1 MRNWPETGA
10 QGVHLESQEGGET
23 VCSGRDAGG
32 CARGGGTRC
41 WVGRQG
47 KL

>member
-10 QGVHLESQEGGET
+10 QGVHLESLEGGET

-32 CARGGGTRC
+32 WARGAGG
-41 WVGRQG
+41 QG
-47 KL
+47 AG

>member
-32 CARGGGTRC
+32 QNAMGI
-41 WVGRQG
+41 
-47 KL
+47 LEN